1 MFKMNCLIRMCIDEL
16 FNSKIEKGYFKN
28 SWHKLRCRFKI
39 FNLNRPDHIVIS
51 FKIIRHE
58 IKNIVHQLKVKHQL
72 QINKFF
78 FRASGSSLSK
88 VLQNL
93 FNFIQKNPKPVQ
105 NREQY
110 RPNPVF
116 EHFQDYYFPAFQ
128 EGKYW

>member
-1 MFKMNCLIRMCIDEL
+1 MNWLIRMCIDEL

-39 FNLNRPDHIVIS
+39 FNLNRPNHILIS

-93 FNFIQKNPKPVQ
+93 FNFIQKDPKPVQ

-110 RPNPVF
+110 RSNPVF